1 MKKEAEMKK
10 IIAILNKAYE
20 GSAQSS
26 SSSSEVVTPTQSS
39 GFTQIETGAEN
50 LMHLSKKRNHLK
62 TEYDADTEETD
73 PEDNYSED
81 PQFKRQR
88 ITTTNK
94 KQSDSL
100 SPSSSISS
108 SPSSSISSSSSSS
121 ISSSSSSSEGPHSSD
136 DEEISRKRK
145 REEITHTLHSPLQQ
159 ERNGIAPSSNDP
171 NNLSSEKKQKK
182 RMTQGSVYAFWN
194 KQDNELKTHGN
205 GLSLAGLY
213 NSEFK
218 TSFVRG
224 TLNSHVFLKTV
235 QSKNML
241 QEYLTS
247 QRGGNQALTAAFLT
261 QTSIHSGIDVPALH
275 YLLQNDMLKKHNHS
289 QYREQ
294 LIKEFIPTAASLLKS
309 YNKSPLLWSTLFFY
323 GNEKSVLTQIK
334 QLYKN
339 INPDELARI
348 LNIRTRENE
357 TIYMRMLENNS
368 ENDEI
373 KKWYQEIYTYAN
385 LTIG

>member
-1 MKKEAEMKK
+1 
-10 IIAILNKAYE
+10 
-20 GSAQSS
+20 
-26 SSSSEVVTPTQSS
+26 
-39 GFTQIETGAEN
+39 
-50 LMHLSKKRNHLK
+50 
-62 TEYDADTEETD
+62 
-73 PEDNYSED
+73 
-81 PQFKRQR
+81 
-88 ITTTNK
+88 
-94 KQSDSL
+94 
-100 SPSSSISS
+100 
-108 SPSSSISSSSSSS
+108 
-121 ISSSSSSSEGPHSSD
+121 
-136 DEEISRKRK
+136 
-145 REEITHTLHSPLQQ
+145 
-159 ERNGIAPSSNDP
+159 
-171 NNLSSEKKQKK
+171 
-182 RMTQGSVYAFWN
+182 MTQGSVYAFWN

-218 TSFVRG
+218 TNFVRG

-373 KKWYQEIYTYAN
+373 KKWYQEIYAYAN
-385 LTIG
+385 LTIGE